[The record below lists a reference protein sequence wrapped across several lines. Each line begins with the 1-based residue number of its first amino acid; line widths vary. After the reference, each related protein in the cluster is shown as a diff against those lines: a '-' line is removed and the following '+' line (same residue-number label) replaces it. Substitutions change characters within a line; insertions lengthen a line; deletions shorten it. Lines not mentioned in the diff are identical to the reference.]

1 VILRGRISRGLV
13 EEISRIKREPEWM
26 LRLRLRALELFESLP
41 TPQWLR
47 GVEDL
52 DLDQISAYVS
62 SGSPRAESWSELPDY
77 MRKYYERLGIPELEA
92 RFLSGL
98 TAVLDSET
106 VYSRMK
112 EYLEKLGVILLPMEE
127 AVQRYPDLVR
137 EHFSRVFPPSDHKF
151 AALHT
156 ALWSGGAFVYVPKG
170 VRVPQPIEAYFIIGG
185 SLEGQFEHTL
195 IVADEGSELTFIEG
209 CSAPMLKNYSF
220 HDGMVEIHALRGSR
234 VKFITVQN
242 WSRNVINFNN
252 KRAIAE
258 EGATV
263 EWVEGSI
270 GSRVTYT
277 YPSTILRGR
286 GSRTSNVVVGIAN
299 GPYLK
304 DTGSKVIHA
313 APDTRSSIVSK
324 NISNGGGVNVY
335 RGLVRMLR
343 GATNSVSHV
352 ECSSLIMDKASK
364 AHTYPHVQLEEPTAS
379 ASHEATTSRLTE
391 DQLFYLRSRGLKEGE
406 AKSLIVLG
414 FLQDVMQDLPIEY
427 VSVLTKVMQ
436 VEFSEVGGLGR
447 DPRRG
452 TRVPEDLGL
461 PHRQALH
468 RLERVRAL
476 LIRCLPVLGGWLL
489 LSSRGGCPDRGDAAG
504 LPDAGS

>member
-1 VILRGRISRGLV
+1 MSREEISGVLGYRTPEELLGPEGTYSRGMALRGRIERGMV
-13 EEISRIKREPEWM
+13 EEISRMKREPDWM
-26 LRLRLRALELFESLP
+26 LRLRLRALDEFERIP
-41 TPQWLR
+41 YPRWVT
-47 GVEDL
+47 GVDGLNLEE
-52 DLDQISAYVS
+52 ISTYVS
-62 SGSPRAESWSELPDY
+62 PDAQRAGSWNDLPGDI
-77 MRKYYERLGIPELEA
+77 REYYEKLGIPELEA

-98 TAVLDSET
+98 TAVFDSET

-112 EYLEKLGVILLPMEE
+112 EYLESLGVILLPMEE

-195 IVADEGSELTFIEG
+195 IVADEGSEMSFIEG
-209 CSAPMLKNYSF
+209 CSAPMLKKYSF
-220 HDGMVEIHALRGSR
+220 HDGMVEIHALKGSK

-258 EGATV
+258 EDATV

-270 GSRVTYT
+270 GSRITYT

-286 GSRTSNVVVGIAN
+286 GSRTSNVVVGVAN
-299 GPYLK
+299 GPYMK
-304 DTGSKVIHA
+304 DTGSKVVHA

-324 NISNGGGVNVY
+324 SISNGGGVNVY
-335 RGLVRMLR
+335 RGLVRILK

-352 ECSSLIMDKASK
+352 ECSSLIMDEGSK

-414 FLQDVMQDLPIEY
+414 FLQGIMQDLPIEY
-427 VSVLTKVMQ
+427 VSVLTKVIQ
-436 VEFSEVGGLGR
+436 VEFSEVGGLG
-447 DPRRG
+447 
-452 TRVPEDLGL
+452 
-461 PHRQALH
+461 
-468 RLERVRAL
+468 
-476 LIRCLPVLGGWLL
+476 
-489 LSSRGGCPDRGDAAG
+489 
-504 LPDAGS
+504 